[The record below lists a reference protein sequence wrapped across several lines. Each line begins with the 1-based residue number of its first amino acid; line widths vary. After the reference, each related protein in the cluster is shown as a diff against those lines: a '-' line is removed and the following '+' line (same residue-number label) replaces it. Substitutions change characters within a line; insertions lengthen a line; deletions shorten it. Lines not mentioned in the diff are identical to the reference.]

1 MLDYNDKNF
10 SYLLNSLLSKISH
23 GFLGLSSDCTE
34 EQENNL
40 KDKDRTL
47 KKSDCKEVPLVK
59 VKKTNPNLETEKLS
73 EVSHF
78 DIKMNIGGQ

>member
-34 EQENNL
+34 QQEKNL
-40 KDKDRTL
+40 KDKDRTVN
-47 KKSDCKEVPLVK
+47 KSDCKEVPLVK
-59 VKKTNPNLETEKLS
+59 VKKNRPKFRDRKL
-73 EVSHF
+73 
-78 DIKMNIGGQ
+78 M